1 MNFWDNYHY
10 IYDRFIRSSP
20 TYNQMITNIISYLNS
35 EKNIKILDAG
45 CGTGYLSS
53 KLSEIGYDVYSVD
66 YSKNALD
73 ILSKRVNGA
82 KIYHADLSKELFFND
97 NMFDEIVCV
106 NALYS
111 IGTQSINSVMAEFYR
126 ILKKGGTIVVTDPKK
141 NFSNFKIF
149 LSDLNLLKRNE
160 GLFFTGYFLIKNLS
174 VYIRLF
180 FYNKTIDKNARN
192 NIYNFF
198 DERQYNDL
206 FESCGF
212 TVISIKHEYANQNLL
227 VIAKK

>member
-10 IYDRFIRSSP
+10 IYDKFIVASP
-20 TYNQMITNIISYLNS
+20 TYNQMIINIISYLNP

-45 CGTGYLSS
+45 CGTGYLSA
-53 KLSEIGYDVYSVD
+53 KLSEIGCDVYSVD
-66 YSKNALD
+66 YSKNALN
-73 ILSKRVNGA
+73 ILSKRINGA
-82 KIYHADLSKELFFND
+82 KAYHADLSKKLFFND

-106 NALYS
+106 NALYA
-111 IGTQSINSVMAEFYR
+111 IGTQSINSVTAEFYR

-141 NFSNFKIF
+141 NFNNFKIF
-149 LSDLNLLKRNE
+149 LSDLKLLRING
-160 GLFFTGYFLIKNLS
+160 GLFFTGRFLIRNLFI
-174 VYIRLF
+174 YLGLF
-180 FYNKTIDKNARN
+180 FYNKKIDHNAKN

-198 DERQYNDL
+198 EEQQYNDL
-206 FESCGF
+206 FESSGF